1 MFYKGFVCKFGGDEN
16 IVFYVANVE
25 NGRIIAKINFSK
37 KSSRNAETHISIDH
51 TRNEMVFRYI
61 ELLPFEDTLFYRKQ
75 HIDKVN
81 KDEMEDDNEKISFA
95 NNNAYGNDDND
106 MGMNNN
112 YQGGLDNEDQFP
124 NDNDEM

>member
-1 MFYKGFVCKFGGDEN
+1 
-16 IVFYVANVE
+16 
-25 NGRIIAKINFSK
+25 
-37 KSSRNAETHISIDH
+37 
-51 TRNEMVFRYI
+51 
-61 ELLPFEDTLFYRKQ
+61 
-75 HIDKVN
+75 
-81 KDEMEDDNEKISFA
+81 MEDDNEKISFA